1 MSRIDD
7 GHPTRVTF
15 SINASDIVLLVWEKE
30 VTPPGIEGGGANDT
44 TTMRNEVWRT
54 RAPKKLKTLTDGS
67 LVAAYDPL
75 VFNEI
80 VGMINV
86 NQQILVTYPDGTGV
100 TFWGWINSFTPNNI
114 VEGEQPTA
122 DLVLMP
128 SNQNQSG
135 VETAPVAA
143 AA

>member
-7 GHPTRVTF
+7 GHPTRLTF
-15 SINASDIVLLVWEKE
+15 STNQSDITLMLWEKE
-30 VTPPGIEGGGANDT
+30 CTPPGISGGGANDT

-80 VGMINV
+80 LEVINV
-86 NQQILVTYPDGTGV
+86 NQEMMVTFPDDSTL
-100 TFWGWINSFTPNNI
+100 TFWGWIDSFIPSNI

-128 SNQNQSG
+128 SNQNAAG